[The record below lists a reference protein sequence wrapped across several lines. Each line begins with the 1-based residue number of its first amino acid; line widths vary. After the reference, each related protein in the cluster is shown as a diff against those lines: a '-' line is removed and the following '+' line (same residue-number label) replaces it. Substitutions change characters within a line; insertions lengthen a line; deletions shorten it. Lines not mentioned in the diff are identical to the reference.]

1 MRFLYPLMLRRLAGP
16 QAKTFFYT
24 LSHLHNTRTERH
36 PNLVVLWLQASV
48 RQHATQRAGA
58 TGRATGVG
66 GKTLGKLLLSSLRS
80 TKLVVTEQTP
90 IESAAG
96 APSSSRKSTT
106 TGAATGYSP
115 EEQADST
122 FLTSLV
128 TQSNV
133 PFRGSNKTPVPTST
147 TSHPSSPTKPRSSVV
162 ASAFP
167 TYTTANFPT
176 CFITGSYRPRTFA
189 ELVIILCDMRRA
201 VLKTPA
207 LVDDSEPPA
216 AKAPAGKTAGTVKGA
231 LLSAMLKGKRN
242 KEPTDA
248 ARKEAASLSAVTP
261 TATSPTGQHVAAT
274 AVARAA
280 PSSTATQVTAAPL
293 LSTTSGKKA
302 ASQDSKTTSDVVTG
316 GGAAP
321 ALAPQLKSSVTP
333 HTVPAGTEATP
344 TAGGTRTMMPTVATV
359 AATSVYGEGARNDRL
374 HSDPRED
381 SGAGQPAG
389 PGTSKNNAAETV
401 AMLVPR
407 APAPPPATTI
417 SDSGHEGTSAPAT
430 AAAPDQPSGHSSVPA
445 LLRAHSRTLRPS
457 QDHEGYAPSVSVP
470 APTALAPSTNSTGAM
485 GGTTLNSVRRP
496 SRGMAKSE
504 GAGHPS
510 SVAESEGG
518 HVMPIVQSVP
528 TSAIIAAARESVR
541 QAERAEAADGVS
553 DAGIARPKPIRRL
566 H

>member
-1 MRFLYPLMLRRLAGP
+1 
-16 QAKTFFYT
+16 
-24 LSHLHNTRTERH
+24 
-36 PNLVVLWLQASV
+36 V
-48 RQHATQRAGA
+48 RQRAVQKA
-58 TGRATGVG
+58 AASGRATSVG

-80 TKLVVTEQTP
+80 TKPVVAEQTP
-90 IESAAG
+90 IEPAAG
-96 APSSSRKSTT
+96 APSGSGKSTT
-106 TGAATGYSP
+106 TVAASHSAST
-115 EEQADST
+115 EEDGDST
-122 FLTSLV
+122 FLTALI

-216 AKAPAGKTAGTVKGA
+216 AKAATGKTTGAAKGA

-242 KEPTDA
+242 KEPKDA
-248 ARKEAASLSAVTP
+248 AHKEAASHSAVKP
-261 TATSPTGQHVAAT
+261 TATSPTGQHVAST

-280 PSSTATQVTAAPL
+280 PSSTATQATAAPL

-302 ASQDSKTTSDVVTG
+302 ASLDSKTTSDVVAG

-321 ALAPQLKSSVTP
+321 APAAQLKPSVTP
-333 HTVPAGTEATP
+333 HAVSAGAEATP

-359 AATSVYGEGARNDRL
+359 AATSLYSEGARNDRL
-374 HSDPRED
+374 HSDPGLGWGEMSAAD
-381 SGAGQPAG
+381 PC
-389 PGTSKNNAAETV
+389 TSKNNAAQTV

-407 APAPPPATTI
+407 APAPPPATKI
-417 SDSGHEGTSAPAT
+417 SDSGYDGASPPAT

-457 QDHEGYAPSVSVP
+457 QDYEGYAPSVSVP
-470 APTALAPSTNSTGAM
+470 APTALAPSTNGIGAM
-485 GGTTLNSVRRP
+485 GSTTLNSVRRP

-510 SVAESEGG
+510 SVADSEGRC
-518 HVMPIVQSVP
+518 VMSVVQSVP

-541 QAERAEAADGVS
+541 QAERVEAADGVS
-553 DAGIARPKPIRRL
+553 DTGTARPKPIRRL

>member
-1 MRFLYPLMLRRLAGP
+1 MRFLYALLLRRLAGP
-16 QAKTFFYT
+16 QAKAFFYT

-80 TKLVVTEQTP
+80 TKLVVAEQAP

-96 APSSSRKSTT
+96 ARSGSGSSPT

-115 EEQADST
+115 EEEADST
-122 FLTSLV
+122 FLTSLI

-133 PFRGSNKTPVPTST
+133 PFRGSGKTPMPTNT
-147 TSHPSSPTKPRSSVV
+147 TSNPCSPTKPRSSVI
-162 ASAFP
+162 APAFP

-176 CFITGSYRPRTFA
+176 SFITGSYRPRTFA

-201 VLKTPA
+201 VLKTPS

-216 AKAPAGKTAGTVKGA
+216 AKAAASKTTGAAKGA

-242 KEPTDA
+242 KEPKDA
-248 ARKEAASLSAVTP
+248 AHKEAASHSAVTP
-261 TATSPTGQHVAAT
+261 TATSPAGQHVAAT

-280 PSSTATQVTAAPL
+280 PSSTAAQVTAAPL

-302 ASQDSKTTSDVVTG
+302 ASLDSKAVSDVVTG

-321 ALAPQLKSSVTP
+321 APAAQLKSSVTP
-333 HTVPAGTEATP
+333 HTVAAGAESTP
-344 TAGGTRTMMPTVATV
+344 IAGGTRTMMPTVAAV
-359 AATSVYGEGARNDRL
+359 AAASVYSEGARNDRL
-374 HSDPRED
+374 QSNPREG

-389 PGTSKNNAAETV
+389 PGTSQSTAAQTV

-457 QDHEGYAPSVSVP
+457 QNYEGYAPSVAAP
-470 APTALAPSTNSTGAM
+470 APTALVPSTNSTGNI
-485 GGTTLNSVRRP
+485 TLNSVRRP
-496 SRGMAKSE
+496 SRGMVKPE
-504 GAGHPS
+504 GAGNPS
-510 SVAESEGG
+510 SVADSEGRY
-518 HVMPIVQSVP
+518 VTPVVQSVP

-541 QAERAEAADGVS
+541 QAEQAEAADGVP
-553 DAGIARPKPIRRL
+553 DTGTARPKPIRRL